1 MKLGQ
6 FSASVTVGGVEL
18 SEYAPEYSADGI
30 EATCWIASESDKQF
44 SVEWKDEQASK
55 PCLIVGYLNVDGIA
69 CPGKHMKLLPA
80 KGRAR
85 GGNRVSAGHRDSVS
99 TSETTRRALVF
110 AKQALT
116 DDDAYLNTS
125 ISPHLGS
132 ISLELWETERVL
144 TERRQHTW
152 AGLTLEP
159 QILHERAKKAIG
171 HSIQFGA
178 EFNKHNGS
186 NNTSR
191 NYKTK
196 RVRLLATFIF
206 KYRPIDLLRAE
217 GIAPPEARVG
227 DKRPASPT
235 DSQDLTLV
243 DEDNDGGDANEI
255 KQLEARL
262 SELKKKNAKRVKRE
276 PSGVKKE
283 IKSEGSLFETGEV
296 IDLT

>member
-18 SEYAPEYSADGI
+18 SEYAPEYSADGPM

-44 SVEWKDEQASK
+44 SVKWKDEQASK
-55 PCLIVGYLNVDGIA
+55 PCLIAGYLTVDGIA
-69 CPGKHMKLLPA
+69 WQAHETLPV

-85 GGNRVSAGHRDSVS
+85 NGNRVSVDHRDM
-99 TSETTRRALVF
+99 SETTRRALVF

-132 ISLELWETERVL
+132 IGLELWETERVL
-144 TERRQHTW
+144 TGKRQYTW
-152 AGLTLEP
+152 AGPALEP
-159 QILHERAKKAIG
+159 QILHERSKKAIG
-171 HSIQFGA
+171 HSIQFAA
-178 EFNKHNGS
+178 EFNKHNTS

-217 GIAPPEARVG
+217 GIAPSEARVG
-227 DKRPASPT
+227 DKRPASPPEIL
-235 DSQDLTLV
+235 DLTLV
-243 DEDNDGGDANEI
+243 NENNVNESNSF
-255 KQLEARL
+255 KYFPLNL
-262 SELKKKNAKRVKRE
+262 SRFPGLKKNAKHLKRE
-276 PSGVKKE
+276 PSDVKKE
-283 IKSEGSLFETGEV
+283 IKGSLFKAGEV